1 MVETQSAFLLY
12 AFSNIVPRR
21 PIAPCRLWQLGVL
34 SKEDIGAKFF
44 VHGLDELLEEDDH
57 SMSLQ
62 VQLAAAQSTRE
73 ERAPRGLV
81 AATQPPPVTIN
92 Q

>member
-1 MVETQSAFLLY
+1 MY
-12 AFSNIVPRR
+12 AVSNIVPRR

-34 SKEDIGAKFF
+34 RKEGIGAKFF

-57 SMSLQ
+57 SMSWQ

-81 AATQPPPVTIN
+81 AAT
-92 Q
+92 